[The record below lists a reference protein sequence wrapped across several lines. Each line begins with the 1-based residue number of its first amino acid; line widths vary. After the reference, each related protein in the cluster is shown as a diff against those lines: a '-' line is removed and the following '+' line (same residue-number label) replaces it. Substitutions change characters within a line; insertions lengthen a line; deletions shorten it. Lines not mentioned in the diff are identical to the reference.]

1 MIIFFLFFLSFFS
14 FHASFLQRHRSAE
27 RRTRREIIRIST
39 VCSLSTFLNSILIE
53 FVVSLASTVMFPR
66 TRNSVLPISTNE
78 KLFKQQFSCSH
89 NYHSNEYVI
98 FVLEKKREKKK
109 KRESVKSYRRAS
121 LPWIAKTKKSR
132 KLTEITERL
141 YVPCSSMF
149 PEWSR
154 ISLLCLRAR
163 LNAILSR
170 MYIKFDLHLNNY
182 SLKRPPCT
190 TRLSG
195 KGDRMGDL

>member
-1 MIIFFLFFLSFFS
+1 MIIFFFFFSVFLFFSRVFF
-14 FHASFLQRHRSAE
+14 AEARNEGRDEKLYVFL
-27 RRTRREIIRIST
+27 

-98 FVLEKKREKKK
+98 RARKKERKKKK

-121 LPWIAKTKKSR
+121 LPWIAKTKNQENLQK
-132 KLTEITERL
+132 
-141 YVPCSSMF
+141 
-149 PEWSR
+149 
-154 ISLLCLRAR
+154 
-163 LNAILSR
+163 
-170 MYIKFDLHLNNY
+170 
-182 SLKRPPCT
+182 
-190 TRLSG
+190 
-195 KGDRMGDL
+195 